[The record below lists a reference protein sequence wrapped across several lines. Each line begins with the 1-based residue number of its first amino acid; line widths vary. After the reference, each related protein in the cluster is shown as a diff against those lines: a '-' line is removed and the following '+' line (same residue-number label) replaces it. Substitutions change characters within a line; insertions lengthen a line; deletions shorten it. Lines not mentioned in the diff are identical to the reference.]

1 MWHNIKH
8 YSINAINAQEGIKTM
23 SKTMMSAP
31 LSQEQMESLVK
42 EYCFKLWKEKDL
54 PVLAVRHRPLGR

>member
-1 MWHNIKH
+1 
-8 YSINAINAQEGIKTM
+8 M